1 MAEGEGFEPPIRLP
15 ASNLRFYWQN
25 SIKQLARH
33 PQTLPLLLPLLLPLE
48 LYKRHIMASL
58 RKKDRSPFWFACY
71 SLPDG
76 RRTQR
81 STGTEDKRKALT
93 IAIKYEDAARE
104 AAAGRFIESR
114 ARKVI
119 ADIYTLA
126 NTEVLPNSNTRVY
139 FKVWLDRKS
148 LEADDATHTRYT
160 GVATQFLDHI
170 GRKAD
175 TDIKKITPTDVT
187 SFRDEAAKRL
197 AVSSANLMLKILR
210 SVFTAARR
218 EGLIDDNPAERVTTL
233 KRRSDFE
240 RRPFTLPELK
250 RLMELAD
257 DEWRGMI
264 LFGLYTGQRLGDIA
278 TLTKENLD
286 PGSKEIRLTT
296 GKTGRRQILPLLKF
310 IKKLPAS
317 DNPAEPLFSRAHAVV
332 QRQGRA
338 GNLSNQF
345 HKILVA
351 AGFADKRS
359 HHSTGKG
366 RNVSREQNEISFHSL
381 RHTATT
387 LLKSAGVSDA
397 VAREFIGHDSPTVS
411 RQYTHI
417 PTDTLRQA
425 ANKLPDIFK

>member
-1 MAEGEGFEPPIRLP
+1 
-15 ASNLRFYWQN
+15 
-25 SIKQLARH
+25 
-33 PQTLPLLLPLLLPLE
+33 
-48 LYKRHIMASL
+48 MASL
-58 RKKDRSPFWFACY
+58 RKHPRSPFYFACY
-71 SLPDG
+71 TLSDG

-81 STGTEDKRKALT
+81 STGTDDKRKAMS
-93 IAIKYEDAARE
+93 IALKYEDAARE
-104 AAAGRFIESR
+104 AAAGRFVESR

-119 ADIYTLA
+119 ADIYMLA
-126 NTEVLPNSNTRVY
+126 NTEVLPNSNTRA
-139 FKVWLDRKS
+139 FLKVWLDRKS
-148 LEADDATHTRYT
+148 LEADSGTHDRYT
-160 GVATQFLDHI
+160 GIANQFLDHI

-175 TDIKKITPTDVT
+175 SDIKKITPTDVAG
-187 SFRDEAAKRL
+187 FRDAAAKRL

-218 EGLIDDNPAERVTTL
+218 EGLIDDNPAERVTIL
-233 KRRSDFE
+233 KRRTDFE
-240 RRPFTLPELK
+240 RRAFTLSELK
-250 RLMELAD
+250 QIMELAD
-257 DEWRGMI
+257 EEWRGMI

-278 TLTKENLD
+278 VLTKQNLD
-286 PGSKEIRLTT
+286 LDSKEVRLTT
-296 GKTGRRQILPLLKF
+296 GKTGRRQILPLAGPLLRYVKT
-310 IKKLPAS
+310 IPAS
-317 DNPAEPLFSRAHAVV
+317 NDPAAPLFPRANAMV

-338 GNLSNQF
+338 GNLSNLF

-351 AGFADKRS
+351 AGLADKRS

-366 RNVSREQNEISFHSL
+366 RNVSREQSEISFHSL

-411 RQYTHI
+411 KQYTHI

>member
-1 MAEGEGFEPPIRLP
+1 
-15 ASNLRFYWQN
+15 
-25 SIKQLARH
+25 
-33 PQTLPLLLPLLLPLE
+33 
-48 LYKRHIMASL
+48 MASL
-58 RKKDRSPFWFACY
+58 RKHPRSPFYFACY
-71 SLPDG
+71 TLSDG
-76 RRTQR
+76 RRTHR
-81 STGTEDKRKALT
+81 SSGTDDKRKAMA

-114 ARKVI
+114 SRKVI

-126 NTEVLPNSNTRVY
+126 NTGVLPNSTTRVF
-139 FKVWLDRKS
+139 FKAWLDRKS
-148 LEADDATHTRYT
+148 LEADSGTHDRYT
-160 GVATQFLDHI
+160 GIANQFLDHL

-175 TDIKKITPTDVT
+175 SNIKRITPTDVA
-187 SFRDEAAKRL
+187 SFRDAAARRL

-210 SVFTAARR
+210 SVFTTARR
-218 EGLIDDNPAERVTTL
+218 EGLVDDNPAERVTTL

-240 RRPFTLPELK
+240 RRPFTLPGLK
-250 RLMELAD
+250 RSMELAD

-264 LFGLYTGQRLGDIA
+264 LFGLYTGQRLGGIA

-286 PGSKEIRLTT
+286 LGSKEIRLTT
-296 GKTGRRQILPLLKF
+296 GKKGRRQILPLAKPLLKF
-310 IKKLPAS
+310 VKKLPAS
-317 DNPAEPLFSRAHAVV
+317 DNPAGPLFPRAHAVV

-351 AGFADKRS
+351 AGLADKRS

-366 RNVSREQNEISFHSL
+366 RNVSREQNEISVHSL

-397 VAREFIGHDSPTVS
+397 VAREFISRDSPTVS
-411 RQYTHI
+411 KQYSHI